1 MSVLYTCKSIYNL
14 VHSSVNVLQAY
25 CAVSHEDIDDHQILR
40 NVPDRKVKNNS
51 KNSTIHNVKVVFL
64 TNMNTCTVQLNYL
77 ECIGQVGML

>member
-25 CAVSHEDIDDHQILR
+25 CAVIHEAIGDHQMLC

-51 KNSTIHNVKVVFL
+51 KNSTINNVKVVF
-64 TNMNTCTVQLNYL
+64 
-77 ECIGQVGML
+77 